1 MPALL
6 VVFKGSALACLSFA
20 IIEHMVERVPRS
32 ETELSP
38 ELVRAYADTF
48 IPRYD
53 LYPIQLRDGRYV
65 TVKKPLELSLV
76 YRHLRGALTLGAY
89 ALSPTSMARWIC
101 LDADD
106 EPGWQGLMAMA
117 GALSI
122 PRVPAYLELS
132 RRGGHLWLFFEQ
144 PVPGG
149 DARRFGQQLLRD
161 FGVTG
166 VELYPK
172 QDALRTGP
180 GSLVRLPL
188 GRHRLTG
195 QRYPFVDLDGNP
207 LACTVCEQVR
217 LLASPQPVPRWF
229 LDECLAS
236 APATPSSSLMTHDR
250 PGRSP
255 EGELLSERLKQS
267 ISVYDF
273 VGQYVTLDE
282 RGRGHCPFH
291 EDEHQSFSVNRE
303 GNYWHCFAGCG
314 GGSLIDFWMKWRER
328 HGQDP
333 GFVPTITEL
342 AEMLL

>member
-1 MPALL
+1 M
-6 VVFKGSALACLSFA
+6 S
-20 IIEHMVERVPRS
+20 ERVSRR
-32 ETELSP
+32 EAELSP

-48 IPRYD
+48 VPRYD
-53 LYPIQLRDGRYV
+53 LYPLQLRDGRYV
-65 TVKKPLELSLV
+65 TVKKPLELALV
-76 YRHLRGALTLGAY
+76 QKHLRGALTLGAY

-106 EPGWQGLMAMA
+106 EDGWQHLMEMA
-117 GALSI
+117 RALSI

-149 DARRFGQQLLRD
+149 DARRFGQQLMRD
-161 FGVTG
+161 FGVDA

-172 QDALRTGP
+172 QDVLRTGP

-207 LACTVCEQVR
+207 LASTVREQVR

-229 LDECLAS
+229 LDEYLAS
-236 APATPSSSLMTHDR
+236 APVSAPSVDT
-250 PGRSP
+250 SP
-255 EGELLSERLKQS
+255 IAQRDGEPLSERLKRS

-273 VGQYVTLDE
+273 VGQYVELDE
-282 RGRGHCPFH
+282 HGRGHCPFH
-291 EDEHQSFSVNRE
+291 DDAHQSFSVNRE

-314 GGSLIDFWMKWRER
+314 GGSLIDFWMKWREQ

-333 GFVPTITEL
+333 AFVPTITEL

>member
-1 MPALL
+1 
-6 VVFKGSALACLSFA
+6 
-20 IIEHMVERVPRS
+20 MVERALR
-32 ETELSP
+32 TEAEPPP

-65 TVKKPLELSLV
+65 TVKKPLELALV
-76 YRHLRGALTLGAY
+76 HKHLRGALTLGAY
-89 ALSPTSMARWIC
+89 ALSPASMARWIC

-106 EPGWQGLMAMA
+106 EDGWHSLVKMA

-132 RRGGHLWLFFEQ
+132 RRGGHLWLFFEH
-144 PVPGG
+144 PLPGA
-149 DARRFGQQLLRD
+149 DARRFGQRLMHD
-161 FGVTG
+161 FGVSG
-166 VELYPK
+166 VELYPR
-172 QDALRTGP
+172 QDVLRTGP

-195 QRYPFVDLDGNP
+195 ERYPFVDLDGYP
-207 LACTVCEQVR
+207 LAPTIREQVR
-217 LLASPQPVPRWF
+217 LLASPRPVPRWF
-229 LDECLAS
+229 LDEYLAS
-236 APATPSSSLMTHDR
+236 APIAAPSAAEAPPVR
-250 PGRSP
+250 QPG
-255 EGELLSERLKQS
+255 GERLSERLKQS

-273 VGQYVTLDE
+273 VSQYVALDE

-291 EDEHQSFSVNRE
+291 DDQHQSFSVNRE

-314 GGSLIDFWMKWRER
+314 GGSLIDFWMRWREQ

-333 GFVPTITEL
+333 AFVPTVAEL